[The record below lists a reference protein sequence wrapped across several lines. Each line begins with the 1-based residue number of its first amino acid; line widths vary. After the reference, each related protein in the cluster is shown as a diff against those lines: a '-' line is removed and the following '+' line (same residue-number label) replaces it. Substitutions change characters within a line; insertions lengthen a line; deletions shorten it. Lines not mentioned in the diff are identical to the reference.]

1 MIKGTRTTVLY
12 TSPVWKHEYLK
23 VQILTIEDLLKGKR
37 PEIPPTIGVFQ
48 EAPLTQRAP
57 KDQQQTLIT

>member
-1 MIKGTRTTVLY
+1 MIKGIRTTVLY

-37 PEIPPTIGVFQ
+37 PEIPPIIGLFQ